1 MKLDQARFPMKAS
14 EEFMER
20 VPLAA
25 RRELRPKRPSLLP
38 ELLDGLG
45 WAAAMWVGGF
55 LATILFVE
63 F

>member
-20 VPLAA
+20 VLLAA

-55 LATILFVE
+55 LVCEYFR
-63 F
+63 

>member
-20 VPLAA
+20 VPLGA

-55 LATILFVE
+55 LVCEYFR
-63 F
+63 